1 MTGQELPI
9 PSSSQ
14 ARSLASFCLIAI
26 TAIVFQLVLRLD
38 ASAHQLAGQPGGELA
53 QLKTHA
59 FALLLGVL
67 VMLDIAW
74 FRALLRTQAMEQRLR
89 AARVIRK
96 QR

>member
-1 MTGQELPI
+1 MTGQDLPI
-9 PSSSQ
+9 PASTQ

-26 TAIVFQLVLRLD
+26 TAIVAQLVLRLD
-38 ASAHQLAGQPGGELA
+38 SVAQQLAGQPGGELA

-74 FRALLRTQAMEQRLR
+74 FRALLRMQALEERLR
-89 AARVIRK
+89 AARVIRT
-96 QR
+96 RR